1 MRYLFLP
8 VAYKRFL
15 KIFSVKVWW
24 YNETM
29 QKRKTL
35 GLALGSGGQYGLY
48 HVGVLKTLVKHGIPI
63 DYIAG
68 SSIGAWVGG
77 HYALYKD
84 IDKLEEFT
92 SERRMEKVFS
102 FFELS
107 FGRGI
112 VKGTKLRKLLN
123 EWLKRASF
131 KDLQIRFRAV
141 ATDLYTGKQVIFKDG
156 NLAFA
161 LRASM
166 SLPAVLEPVPYGK
179 YLLSD
184 GGLSN
189 PVPDDVV
196 RAMGA
201 DVVLSVNLNE
211 LNTPKGPKQKQ
222 GISDIM
228 QQSIDIL
235 LYHLTKHSLQDSDII
250 LEPRLATFSWL
261 DYFTREDGGRLVERG
276 MRDAARIIPKL
287 KKKLELL

>member
-1 MRYLFLP
+1 M
-8 VAYKRFL
+8 
-15 KIFSVKVWW
+15 
-24 YNETM
+24 
-29 QKRKTL
+29 
-35 GLALGSGGQYGLY
+35 
-48 HVGVLKTLVKHGIPI
+48 
-63 DYIAG
+63 IAG

-102 FFELS
+102 FMELS

-196 RAMGA
+196 RTMGA

-211 LNTPKGPKQKQ
+211 LNTPKGPKAEAGHKRYHATIDRYPAVPFNKTFPPGFRYHTRTSSRDVQLA
-222 GISDIM
+222 GLFYAGRRRSIS
-228 QQSIDIL
+228 
-235 LYHLTKHSLQDSDII
+235 
-250 LEPRLATFSWL
+250 
-261 DYFTREDGGRLVERG
+261 
-276 MRDAARIIPKL
+276 
-287 KKKLELL
+287 